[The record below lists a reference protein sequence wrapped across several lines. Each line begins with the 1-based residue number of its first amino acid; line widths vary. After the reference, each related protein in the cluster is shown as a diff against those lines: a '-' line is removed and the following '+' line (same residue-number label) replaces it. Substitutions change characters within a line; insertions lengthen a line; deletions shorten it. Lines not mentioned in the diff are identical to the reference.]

1 MTTTKTSAKES
12 TAIEAA
18 ATAITNAEAKHAALL
33 AEATIAQEN
42 VTKAEAEIRRIETC
56 IANDDLTAGLEDLT
70 KVDTQLRYYKL
81 QNQAKTR
88 AAAVAGGAVATARTA
103 LIVARVEAGE
113 YSLHM
118 DRLRPE
124 AEALATKIAAL
135 LTEHVALCKAHNEGR
150 VRLLADAKDSDAV
163 NDQGTGNPESS
174 LAWGH
179 EDQKRHKPIWVE
191 VDGKPVSEIYEAGRW
206 EAIQRRA
213 EWIMKFGEET
223 AANSTTAYI
232 H

>member
-1 MTTTKTSAKES
+1 MSTTKTKA
-12 TAIEAA
+12 TAVEAA
-18 ATAITNAEAKHAALL
+18 ASAITEAEAKHAELL
-33 AEATIAQEN
+33 AEAATAQEN
-42 VTKAEAEIRRIETC
+42 VSEAEAELRRIETC
-56 IANDDLTAGLEDLT
+56 IATNDPTAGLEDLT
-70 KVDTQLRYYKL
+70 KADTQLRFFKL

-88 AAAVAGGAVATARTA
+88 AAAVAGGAVQIARTA
-103 LIVARVEAGE
+103 LITARIEAGE
-113 YSLHM
+113 YNLHM

-135 LTEHVALCKAHNEGR
+135 LTEHVALCEAHNEGR
-150 VRLLADAKDSDAV
+150 RRLLADAKESDAV

-179 EDQKRHKPIWVE
+179 EDKKRHKPVWIE
-191 VDGKPVSEIYEAGRW
+191 VDGELVPEVYGPGRW

-213 EWIMKFGEET
+213 EWIMKFGEE
-223 AANSTTAYI
+223 AAASSTTAYI